1 MLDVKEISK
10 KMGVSK
16 KTVYKYL
23 KIYDD
28 MLEPYTSIG
37 KNNQKL
43 LDEKG
48 YKLFLKLTDQQE
60 EKEKNDGHDTKYI
73 ELLESQVKDLKD
85 DKESLIRL
93 LDQQQQLH
101 LSLQNN
107 LKLLEVNA
115 DSNKDSTQVDEVMK
129 EKQAKSGQSFISKI
143 KDIFIYKKWFEYSDL
158 L

>member
-28 MLEPYTSIG
+28 MLEPFISIG
-37 KNNQKL
+37 NRNQKL
-43 LDEKG
+43 LNEKG
-48 YKLFLKLTDQQE
+48 YKLFIKLTDHQE
-60 EKEKNDGHDTKYI
+60 EKEKNIDGHDTKYI
-73 ELLESQVKDLKD
+73 ELLENQVKDLKD
-85 DKESLIRL
+85 DKENLIRL

-107 LKLLEVNA
+107 IKLLEVNA
-115 DSNKDSTQVDEVMK
+115 DRHKHSTQVDEVMK
-129 EKQAKSGQSFISKI
+129 EEQGKSGQSFISKI
-143 KDIFIYKKWFEYSDL
+143 KDIFIYKK
-158 L
+158 

>member
-23 KIYDD
+23 KIYED

>member
-143 KDIFIYKKWFEYSDL
+143 KDIFIYKK
-158 L
+158 

>member
-43 LDEKG
+43 LNEKG
-48 YKLFLKLTDQQE
+48 YKIFIKLTDQQE
-60 EKEKNDGHDTKYI
+60 EKEKNVNGHDTKYI

-143 KDIFIYKKWFEYSDL
+143 KDIFIYKK
-158 L
+158 

>member
-1 MLDVKEISK
+1 M
-10 KMGVSK
+10 
-16 KTVYKYL
+16 
-23 KIYDD
+23 
-28 MLEPYTSIG
+28 
-37 KNNQKL
+37 
-43 LDEKG
+43 
-48 YKLFLKLTDQQE
+48 
-60 EKEKNDGHDTKYI
+60 
-73 ELLESQVKDLKD
+73 ESQVKDLKD

-143 KDIFIYKKWFEYSDL
+143 KDIFIYKK
-158 L
+158 

>member
-28 MLEPYTSIG
+28 MLEPFISIG
-37 KNNQKL
+37 NRNQKL
-43 LDEKG
+43 LNEKG

-107 LKLLEVNA
+107 IKLLEVNA
-115 DSNKDSTQVDEVMK
+115 DRHKDSTQVDEVMK

-143 KDIFIYKKWFEYSDL
+143 KDIFIYKK
-158 L
+158 

>member
-60 EKEKNDGHDTKYI
+60 EKKKNDGHDTKYI

-143 KDIFIYKKWFEYSDL
+143 KDIFIYKK
-158 L
+158 

>member
-23 KIYDD
+23 KIYED

-143 KDIFIYKKWFEYSDL
+143 KDIFIYKK
-158 L
+158 